1 MTGVMGVSAHL
12 GLRIA
17 DATREA
23 SVTAIRNSAEHSRA
37 INAFRERIAD
47 VKNVSDLMGDRDLY
61 VFVMK
66 AFDLENQIFGKAMIR
81 KVLESD
87 PTKPDALVRRL
98 TDPRFMELHKGL
110 GFGPDGKGNDS
121 VSDKTWQDDIVARYV
136 ERQFIDRQAAQSESV
151 ANVLEFRQKAPRV
164 NTWFDVLK
172 DPVMAQFMRTALGL
186 PDESVRLDIDRQAAL
201 FGTKFDLE
209 KLQDPA
215 EQKRLERLY
224 TIITDARDTSR
235 VGQNAAVQIMSG
247 VVNSAAGGGRFVPVT
262 LDITAIGNLPRQPY
276 R

>member
-1 MTGVMGVSAHL
+1 MTGAIGVSTYL

-23 SVTAIRNSAEHSRA
+23 GVTAIRDSAEHSRA
-37 INAFRERIAD
+37 IAAFRERIAD
-47 VKNVSDLMGDRDLY
+47 VRNVSDLMADRDLY

-110 GFGPDGKGNDS
+110 GFGPDGEGNNVVTDQA
-121 VSDKTWQDDIVARYV
+121 WQDGIVARYV

-151 ANVLEFRQKAPRV
+151 ANVLEFRQKAPHV
-164 NTWFDVLK
+164 KTWFDVLK
-172 DPVMAQFMRTALGL
+172 DPIMAQFMRTALGL

-201 FGTKFDLE
+201 LEQKFDLE
-209 KLQDPA
+209 KLQDP
-215 EQKRLERLY
+215 EERKRLERLY

-235 VGQNAAVQIMSG
+235 VARNAAVQIMSG
-247 VVNSAAGGGRFVPVT
+247 VINSAAGEGRFVPVT
-262 LDITAIGNLPRQPY
+262 LDIAAIGNLPRQPY

>member
-1 MTGVMGVSAHL
+1 MTGAMGVSTHL

-23 SVTAIRNSAEHSRA
+23 RVTAIRDSAEHSRA
-37 INAFRERIAD
+37 IATFRERIAD
-47 VKNVSDLMGDRDLY
+47 VRNVSDLMADRDLY

-98 TDPRFMELHKGL
+98 TDPRFLELHKGL
-110 GFGPDGKGNDS
+110 GFGPDGKGNVS
-121 VSDKTWQDDIVARYV
+121 VSDKSWQDDIVARYV
-136 ERQFIDRQAAQSESV
+136 ERQFINGQAAQSESV

-201 FGTKFDLE
+201 LGTKFDLE
-209 KLQDPA
+209 KLQDPQ
-215 EQKRLERLY
+215 ERKRLERLY

-235 VGQNAAVQIMSG
+235 VAQNAAVQIMSG
-247 VVNSAAGGGRFVPVT
+247 VINSAAGEGRFVPVT
-262 LDITAIGNLPRQPY
+262 LDIAAIGNLPRQPY

>member
-1 MTGVMGVSAHL
+1 MTGAMGLSTHL

-17 DATREA
+17 DTTREA
-23 SVTAIRNSAEHSRA
+23 RITAIRDSAEHSRA
-37 INAFRERIAD
+37 IDAFKERIAD
-47 VKNVSDLMGDRDLY
+47 VRNVSDLIEDRDLY

-66 AFDLENQIFGKAMIR
+66 AFDLESQIFGKAMIR

-98 TDPRFMELHKGL
+98 TDPRFLELHKGL
-110 GFGPDGKGNDS
+110 GFGPDGKGNNS
-121 VSDKTWQDDIVARYV
+121 VSDKTWQDSIVARYV
-136 ERQFIDRQAAQSESV
+136 ERQFIDGQATQSEGV

-186 PDESVRLDIDRQAAL
+186 PEASVRLDIDRQAAL
-201 FGTKFDLE
+201 FDRKFDLE
-209 KLQDPA
+209 KLQDPK
-215 EQKRLERLY
+215 ERTRLERLY

-235 VGQNAAVQIMSG
+235 IGQNAAVQIMSG
-247 VVNSAAGGGRFVPVT
+247 VINSAAGEGRFVPIT
-262 LDITAIGNLPRQPY
+262 LDIAAIGNLPRHPY